1 MAIQTLK
8 RKIAWL
14 DVVFFLGGIALLT
27 MFSQAWADNGQQAG
41 DSSVSQHPIWIQDP
55 YSGENFLTYV
65 REPDYSLW
73 NAARIDDYEESIQVE
88 ADPPLGVLTIYS
100 VNIQVPI
107 YNGTEEFNLNR
118 GAGRIKGMA
127 RMDEDGNLAISSHRD
142 GFFRGLKDIKVGD
155 EILVQSTSGVE
166 VYEVSSVTI
175 VPKEDISPLEPTTEK
190 ILTLI
195 TCYPFYFVGNAPKR
209 WIVVATPKYS

>member
-1 MAIQTLK
+1 MANLTLK
-8 RKIAWL
+8 HKTAWL
-14 DVVFFLGGIALLT
+14 ETALFLGGIALLT
-27 MFSQAWADNGQQAG
+27 VFSQAWADNGEQAEEG
-41 DSSVSQHPIWIQDP
+41 SATQHPVWIQDP

-73 NAARIDDYEESIQVE
+73 NKARIEDYEESIQVE
-88 ADPPLGVLTIYS
+88 ADPPLGVLTIDS

-118 GAGRIKGMA
+118 GAGRVKGMA

-155 EILVQSTSGVE
+155 EILVQTTKGVE
-166 VYEVSSVTI
+166 IYEVSSVTI
-175 VPKEDISPLEPTTEK
+175 VPKEDISPLDPTTEK
-190 ILTLI
+190 TLTLI
-195 TCYPFYFVGNAPKR
+195 TCYPFYFVGHAPKR
-209 WIVVATPKYS
+209 WIVIAKPKYS

>member
-1 MAIQTLK
+1 LIRKTSWLEMA
-8 RKIAWL
+8 
-14 DVVFFLGGIALLT
+14 FFFFFFALLT
-27 MFSQAWADNGQQAG
+27 LFSQAWADEGQEADDG
-41 DSSVSQHPIWIQDP
+41 SVTQHPVWIQDP

-73 NAARIDDYEESIQVE
+73 NAARIEDYEESIQVE
-88 ADPPLGVLTIYS
+88 ASPPLGVLTIDS

-118 GAGRIKGMA
+118 GAGRVKGMA

-155 EILVQSTSGVE
+155 EILVQTTKGVE
-166 VYEVSSVTI
+166 IYEVSSVTI
-175 VPKEDISPLEPTTEK
+175 VPKEDISPLDPTTEK
-190 ILTLI
+190 TLTLI
-195 TCYPFYFVGNAPKR
+195 TCYPFYFVGHAPKR
-209 WIVVATPKYS
+209 WIVKATPKYS

>member
-1 MAIQTLK
+1 
-8 RKIAWL
+8 
-14 DVVFFLGGIALLT
+14 
-27 MFSQAWADNGQQAG
+27 
-41 DSSVSQHPIWIQDP
+41 
-55 YSGENFLTYV
+55 
-65 REPDYSLW
+65 LW

-88 ADPPLGVLTIYS
+88 ADPPLGVLTIDS

-155 EILVQSTSGVE
+155 EILIQSTSGVE